1 MKNMKGTKKKH
12 HQDVYLRFGRL
23 AAGLLHVLHALHGEK
38 WFRVM
43 IAVPLPLQGA
53 RILISTPRALPWA
66 IFPPP
71 RWGSKPIRE

>member
-1 MKNMKGTKKKH
+1 MKNMKSTKKKY

-43 IAVPLPLQGA
+43 IAAPLPLQGA
-53 RILISTPRALPWA
+53 RNFNFHTQGVALGY
-66 IFPPP
+66 FPAAPLGLKTNP
-71 RWGSKPIRE
+71 